1 MSEIS
6 KNTRYLLL
14 YVTWIWVCIIV
25 MSVNFYSMSNDSPYG
40 EMMLISL
47 SYGVILASGITY
59 IVNDKI
65 EKKEVSKCL
74 TV

>member
-6 KNTRYLLL
+6 MDTKYLVL
-14 YVTWIWVCIIV
+14 YVTWIWVCIVV
-25 MSVNFYSMSNDSPYG
+25 MSVNFYTSSQDSPHG
-40 EMMLISL
+40 ERMLISF

-59 IVNDKI
+59 IVNDKL
-65 EKKEVSKCL
+65 EKKCL